1 MKETNPLGEI
11 FYSYTYYRPK
21 KKRYSYMTGNDVTYE
36 YGTSGNDKGRL
47 VFVTDGSGSYECHY
61 DKLGNVTDEIRTIAL
76 PHNSD
81 EVYRFHMGY
90 TYDSWGRMLS
100 MTYPD
105 GEKITYTYQWGG
117 DLRSMHGVKNSNH
130 RTYIREIRYNP
141 FGQKKQV
148 NYGNGT
154 QAQYSYDALHRLAHL
169 RSFDSLGNL
178 MQKLDYTFDN
188 ASNITFIKN
197 SAGVVNSLG
206 GGYGNKYHYD
216 NLHRLTHSDG
226 GGVAGNYDM
235 DMAYTPSGRIIWKHR
250 NAQSSSV
257 SETVDIYYGYC
268 DKYQPHAVRR
278 MFNYKNEVLYD
289 MRWDE
294 AGNLGQVSMGRPG
307 EMFEKGRFL
316 FWTEDNRMHTA
327 VNGKYYSYYAYD
339 YGGERRLKLVGV
351 NSSVDVNA
359 EYMTAVSTLNEPT
372 LYPSA
377 YMVLTNKGYTKHYY
391 AGTERVAA
399 RLGGGGLDAL
409 YPVIGNEEELQK
421 KADILFKQSIEQ
433 VNSRVLNEN
442 NLDCIMSNEF
452 AKEEVGHPIEGI
464 PYQMKAD
471 VECDHRLFKEM
482 VDSMLTDYHNGEE
495 KEVYFYH
502 SDHLGS
508 ASWIT
513 DSAGIAVQHLQY
525 LPYGEP
531 YIDQRAAGTTYSE
544 RFRFTGKERDEET
557 GYGYFGARYMDHEL
571 MTMWLSVDPMA
582 DKYPNISP
590 YAYCA
595 WNPVKLVDPDGRE
608 AIDED
613 DWYKDKNG
621 YVHWDANVHS
631 QKDLNNGEEY
641 LGKTVMMVA
650 EGSDEVTYGDQY
662 GHTHASVPLR
672 EVSIS
677 ETLTD
682 FERTIYNPLVQSIH
696 QSAADFWGHPVTEAV
711 VDATLFVVT
720 GGTEAVAK
728 GVGKAFLK
736 LNAKRNISNI
746 EKLVV
751 EAQKRYPKKAG
762 KTELHHIVPKYLGG
776 DAKGSMVAIDGAYHQ
791 VITNEFRRAFPYG
804 QSKKPSPEQLKS
816 ILKTV
821 YSKYPIPTP

>member
-154 QAQYSYDALHRLAHL
+154 QAQYSYDALHRLANL
-169 RSFDSLGNL
+169 RSYDSLGNL

-206 GGYGNKYHYD
+206 GGYENNYHYD

-257 SETVDIYYGYC
+257 SETVDMYYGYC

-278 MFNYKNEVLYD
+278 MFDYNDGMLYD
-289 MRWDE
+289 LRWDD
-294 AGNLGQVSMGRPG
+294 AGNLGQVSMFKPG
-307 EMFEKGRFL
+307 EIFDAGRFL
-316 FWTEDNRMHTA
+316 FWTEDNRMHAA
-327 VNGKYYSYYAYD
+327 VDDKYFSYYVYD
-339 YGGERRLKLVGV
+339 HSGERRLKLTGD
-351 NSSVDVNA
+351 NKQLDVNA
-359 EYMTAVSTLNEPT
+359 DFMVTYTMLNEPT

-399 RLGGGGLDAL
+399 RIGGGCLKTL
-409 YPVIGNEEELQK
+409 EKSPKLQK
-421 KADILFKQSIEQ
+421 AADLLFKQSHDQTYERMLKD
-433 VNSRVLNEN
+433 NDLG
-442 NLDCIMSNEF
+442 CIKNPAEDIPPLH
-452 AKEEVGHPIEGI
+452 AWIDGI
-464 PYQMKAD
+464 PDRMKARVD
-471 VECDHRLFKEM
+471 VD
-482 VDSMLTDYHNGEE
+482 DSTFRRMICQMTEDCEE
-495 KEVYFYH
+495 EPDVYFYH

-513 DSAGIAVQHLQY
+513 NRAGDAIQHLQY
-525 LPYGEP
+525 LPYGALFV
-531 YIDQRAAGTTYSE
+531 DQRTTGYHE
-544 RFRFTGKERDEET
+544 RFTFTGKEKDEET

-582 DKYPNISP
+582 DKYPSISP

-595 WNPVKLVDPDGRE
+595 WNPVKLVDPDGR
-608 AIDED
+608 
-613 DWYKDKNG
+613 DWVVIFDHEK
-621 YVHWDANVHS
+621 
-631 QKDLNNGEEY
+631 
-641 LGKTVMMVA
+641 KTVTVNAKYVTKGDEAYASAEKAIKAWNNLSGKYSLMV
-650 EGSDEVTYGDQY
+650 GDEKY
-662 GHTHASVPLR
+662 SVNFKLS
-672 EVSIS
+672 VIDNS
-677 ETLTD
+677 
-682 FERTIYNPLVQSIH
+682 
-696 QSAADFWGHPVTEAV
+696 EAV
-711 VDATLFVVT
+711 LGDP
-720 GGTEAVAK
+720 E
-728 GVGKAFLK
+728 
-736 LNAKRNISNI
+736 LNVY
-746 EKLVV
+746 KLVS
-751 EAQKRYPKKAG
+751 
-762 KTELHHIVPKYLGG
+762 ELRNKDGEVDENIMGETNRRIINVLESEKDNYVTSSHEIGHSLGLEHFING
-776 DAKGSMVAIDGAYHQ
+776 TKGLMEEDGGRSSCCHE
-791 VITNEFRRAFPYG
+791 IT
-804 QSKKPSPEQLKS
+804 KS
-816 ILKTV
+816 NVDNILHLA
-821 YSKYPIPTP
+821 SCFAS

>member
-1 MKETNPLGEI
+1 MKETNPLGGI

-21 KKRYSYMTGNDVTYE
+21 EKRYSYMTGNDVTYT

-61 DKLGNVTDEIRTIAL
+61 DKLGNVTDEIRSIAL

-81 EVYRFHMGY
+81 EVYRFHMDY

-154 QAQYSYDALHRLAHL
+154 QAQYSYDALHRLAKL
-169 RSFDSLGNL
+169 RSHDSLGNL

-197 SAGVVNSLG
+197 SAGVANSLG
-206 GGYGNKYHYD
+206 GGYENKYHYD

-257 SETVDIYYGYC
+257 SETVDMYYGYC
-268 DKYQPHAVRR
+268 DKYQPHAVKR
-278 MFNYKNEVLYD
+278 MFDYNDGMLYD

-399 RLGGGGLDAL
+399 RLGGGGLNAL
-409 YPVIGNEEELQK
+409 HHVIENDRELQT
-421 KADILFKQSIEQ
+421 KADSLFDQCLEQ
-433 VNSRVLNEN
+433 VNSRVLKEN
-442 NLDCIMSNEF
+442 DLECIMRNKY
-452 AKEEVGHPIEGI
+452 AKEEFGHWIEGI

-531 YIDQRAAGTTYSE
+531 YIDQRAAGTTYRE
-544 RFRFTGKERDEET
+544 RFLFTGKEKDEET
-557 GYGYFGARYMDHEL
+557 GFGYFGARYMDHEL
-571 MTMWLSVDPMA
+571 TTMWISVDPMA
-582 DKYPNISP
+582 NKYPSISP

-595 WNPVKLVDPDGRE
+595 WNPMKLVDPDGRE
-608 AIDED
+608 IDVSHLPSTYQNRLVSCLSAIT
-613 DWYKDKNG
+613 G
-621 YVHWDANVHS
+621 
-631 QKDLNNGEEY
+631 L
-641 LGKTVMMVA
+641 
-650 EGSDEVTYGDQY
+650 
-662 GHTHASVPLR
+662 
-672 EVSIS
+672 
-677 ETLTD
+677 
-682 FERTIYNPLVQSIH
+682 
-696 QSAADFWGHPVTEAV
+696 
-711 VDATLFVVT
+711 TLFVKDGKLKYEENMSDYKYGSESARIDLMNAIDDDNHTVLVKF
-720 GGTEAVAK
+720 GGENDSKKESGIDENGIAYDSYIQLSSKYHRLASDDK
-728 GVGKAFLK
+728 SRYG
-736 LNAKRNISNI
+736 ISNDVSTFGLALSFMHELLHAYCGYDDPSTVENDNTFSPKKVGPPTIKTPI
-746 EKLVV
+746 EKTTSFKNGTSVV
-751 EAQKRYPKKAG
+751 GRVNEYRKELGFDKRAAYANCLG
-762 KTELHHIVPKYLGG
+762 YGVPFMNSNG
-776 DAKGSMVAIDGAYHQ
+776 
-791 VITNEFRRAFPYG
+791 VIYWIE
-804 QSKKPSPEQLKS
+804 K
-816 ILKTV
+816 
-821 YSKYPIPTP
+821 